1 MFGLEIADIIVILL
15 YFGVMIGIGLWS
27 SRRIKNQEDYF
38 LAGRRF
44 GKLVQTFAA
53 FGQAT
58 SSDNAVGVT
67 TTTFNNGIA
76 GVWSSMLYLFATP
89 LYWVVTHWPRRMRV
103 LTLGDYFCERYK
115 SVQMGAVYS
124 LIGSVGMMAFI
135 ALGFSAM
142 TKTILAITPKA
153 AVLYTQSEQD
163 KYNQVFE
170 EQRIASEA
178 VHESVAILTYD
189 QLVER
194 QRLGDVPSEER
205 TPEQIDRLNE
215 LDTMRPATL
224 ISHVSEDVLIWS
236 VCIIVLLYAVVGGL
250 EAAFLTDMI
259 QGLFIIVLS
268 VLLIPFS
275 WSKINSL
282 FGGSSVLDAM
292 RTIHHELPGSY
303 FQIFGAPQTPDF
315 TWYYVITL
323 SFMAAITVVVQP
335 NGAVLAGSAKD
346 ELSNR
351 SGVVIGNFL
360 KRFCTVFW
368 AVFGLGAIVLYSGK
382 VIHSDLIWG
391 HATLDLL
398 GPAKI
403 GLVGLMIAC
412 LMAALM
418 STVDCYMLTCASLLT
433 HNFYAPL
440 IRGRSQ
446 RHYVWAGRIFG
457 TLVVL
462 GGAWV
467 ALQFDTILQILKFIW
482 EINVMLAPA
491 YWLGIKW
498 RRANKKGAWMS
509 IAVGALLF
517 LIIPVLAPQINPQ
530 MRYDDSLLRTT
541 QPPERV
547 IMEAAVEFDVLQR
560 NEEIAQWDRL
570 NAVGEQQGSR
580 PEPLQLGEVFEKRF
594 AFAKRSIY
602 WTQGLKA
609 GAAGRLYGSGRFNI
623 ELWILEKCGL
633 DLESRP
639 YALNE
644 TLRILF
650 RTLVPFGIMIVV
662 SLVTRPDPKEVLD
675 RFYSKM
681 RTKVIPDPEADARE
695 LQLSLEDP
703 HRYDHL
709 LVFPRTQFEIYKW
722 TRQDWIGFI
731 LSVLGVG
738 LVLLFIWLVVSIGG
752 W

>member
-1 MFGLEIADIIVILL
+1 MFGLETADIIVIVL
-15 YFGVMIGIGLWS
+15 YFAMMVGIGIWS

-44 GKLVQTFAA
+44 GKLIQTFAA

-58 SSDNAVGVT
+58 SADNAVGVT

-76 GVWSSMLYLFATP
+76 GIWSSLLYLFATP

-103 LTLGDYFCERYK
+103 MTLGDYFCERFN
-115 SVQMGAVYS
+115 SVRMGAVYS
-124 LIGSVGMMAFI
+124 LIGSIGMMAFI

-153 AVLYTQSEQD
+153 AAGYTESDRYQYEQA
-163 KYNQVFE
+163 YE
-170 EQRIASEA
+170 AERITAEA
-178 VHESVAILTYD
+178 VHASVEVLSYD
-189 QLVER
+189 QLLRR
-194 QRLGDVPSEER
+194 QTLQEIAPDRRTAEQAAELDV
-205 TPEQIDRLNE
+205 

-224 ISHVSEDVLIWS
+224 ISHVSKSALIWG

-268 VLLIPFS
+268 VMLIPFG
-275 WSKINSL
+275 WAKINAIYG
-282 FGGSSVLDAM
+282 GGSFSDALG
-292 RTIHHELPGSY
+292 TIHRQLPESY
-303 FQIFGAPQTPDF
+303 FRIFGAPQTPDF

-351 SGVVIGNFL
+351 AGVVMGNFL

-368 AVFGLGAIVLYSGK
+368 AIFGLGAIVLYSGK
-382 VIHSDLIWG
+382 VIHSDLVWG
-391 HATLDLL
+391 YATLDLL
-398 GPAKI
+398 GPLGM

-418 STVDCYMLTCASLLT
+418 STVDCYMITCASLLT
-433 HNFYAPL
+433 HNFYEPL
-440 IRGRSQ
+440 VPGRSQ

-462 GGAWV
+462 GGAWI

-498 RRANKKGAWMS
+498 RRANRIGAWMS
-509 IAVGALLF
+509 IGIGSLLF
-517 LIIPVLAPQINPQ
+517 LLIPVLAPKLNPD
-530 MRYDDSLLRTT
+530 MRYNENLLRTT
-541 QPPERV
+541 QPAPRV
-547 IMEAAVEFDVLQR
+547 VTETAREFDVQKRAGAIDL
-560 NEEIAQWDRL
+560 WDKQ
-570 NAVGEQQGSR
+570 NQFGQTTGTR
-580 PEPLQLGEVFEKRF
+580 PEPIMIGQTFEQRYT
-594 AFAKRSIY
+594 FAKRSIF
-602 WTQGLKA
+602 WTQDIKA
-609 GAAGRLYGSGRFNI
+609 DADGRLYGKGQFNI

-633 DLESRP
+633 NLETNP

-650 RTLVPFGIMIVV
+650 RTLLPFLILIVT
-662 SLVTRPDPKEVLD
+662 SLLTRPDPEDVLN
-675 RFYSKM
+675 RFYAKM
-681 RTKVIPDPEADARE
+681 RTKVIPEPDADAEEVARS
-695 LQLSLEDP
+695 LQNPS
-703 HRYDHL
+703 RFNHL
-709 LVFPRTQFEIYKW
+709 LVFPKTQFEIYKW
-722 TRQDWIGFI
+722 DKQDWIGFI
-731 LSVLGVG
+731 LSVAGVG
-738 LVLLFIWLVVSIGG
+738 LVLLFVWVVVRIGG
-752 W
+752 

>member
-1 MFGLEIADIIVILL
+1 MFGLEVIDIIVIVL
-15 YFGVMIGIGLWS
+15 YFAMMVGIGAWS

-44 GKLVQTFAA
+44 GKLIQTFAA

-76 GVWSSMLYLFATP
+76 GIWSSLLYLFATP
-89 LYWVVTHWPRRMRV
+89 LYWLVTHWPRRMRV
-103 LTLGDYFCERYK
+103 LTLGDYFSERYN
-115 SVQMGAVYS
+115 SVRMGAVYS
-124 LIGSVGMMAFI
+124 LIGSVGMTAFI

-142 TKTILAITPKA
+142 TKTILAITPKPA
-153 AVLYTQSEQD
+153 ADYTQIQIVE
-163 KYNQVFE
+163 YNTAYE
-170 EQRIASEA
+170 AECIAAELSGGSI
-178 VHESVAILTYD
+178 SVLTYE
-189 QLVER
+189 QLIER
-194 QRLGDVPSEER
+194 Q
-205 TPEQIDRLNE
+205 TIEQIPEIERSVEQSQKLAELNK
-215 LDTMRPATL
+215 LRPAKMVSY
-224 ISHVSEDVLIWS
+224 ISQDVLIWS

-259 QGLFIIVLS
+259 QGLFIIILS
-268 VLLIPFS
+268 LLLIPFS
-275 WSKINSL
+275 WSKINHL
-282 FGGSSVLDAM
+282 FGGNSVVDAM
-292 RTIHHELPGSY
+292 RTIHYQLPDSF

-351 SGVVIGNFL
+351 SGVVIGNFM

-382 VIHSDLIWG
+382 VIHSDLVWG
-391 HATLDLL
+391 YATLDLL
-398 GPAKI
+398 GPYKM

-418 STVDCYMLTCASLLT
+418 STVDCYMITCASLLT

-440 IRGRSQ
+440 VQGKSQ

-498 RRANKKGAWMS
+498 RRANRTGAWMS
-509 IAVGALLF
+509 IGIGALLF
-517 LIIPVLAPQINPQ
+517 LIVPLLAPVVNPQ
-530 MRYDDSLLRTT
+530 MRYKESLLRTT
-541 QPPERV
+541 QPAPKVVTQKAKEYDIRKR
-547 IMEAAVEFDVLQR
+547 A
-560 NEEIAQWDRL
+560 EEIAEWERVNEQDKVQGVKPEVL
-570 NAVGEQQGSR
+570 NAGDEFEQTY
-580 PEPLQLGEVFEKRF
+580 
-594 AFAKRSIY
+594 AFSSKSIF
-602 WTQGLKA
+602 WTQGVKVDEK
-609 GAAGRLYGSGRFNI
+609 GKLYGKGRFSI
-623 ELWILEKCGL
+623 ELWILDKCGM
-633 DLESRP
+633 DLQSNP

-650 RTLVPFGIMIVV
+650 RTLLPFVIMIVT
-662 SLVTRPDPKEVLD
+662 SLLTRPDSKNILD
-675 RFYSKM
+675 NFYAKM
-681 RTKVIPDPEADARE
+681 RTVVNPDPRMDAHE
-695 LQLSLEDP
+695 VELSLQNPDR
-703 HRYDHL
+703 HHNKL
-709 LVFPRTQFEIYKW
+709 LFPNTQFELYKW
-722 TRQDWIGFI
+722 NRQDWIGFL
-731 LSVLGVG
+731 LSAAGVG
-738 LVLLFIWLVVSIGG
+738 LVLLFVWIVVAIGK
-752 W
+752 

>member
-1 MFGLEIADIIVILL
+1 MFGLEIADVIVILL
-15 YFGVMIGIGLWS
+15 YFCVMIGIGIWA

-38 LAGRRF
+38 LAGRKF

-58 SSDNAVGVT
+58 SADTSVSVT
-67 TTTFNNGIA
+67 TTTYNNGIA
-76 GVWSSMLYLFATP
+76 GIWSSMLYLFATP

-103 LTLGDYFCERYK
+103 LTLGDYFKERFN
-115 SVQMGAVYS
+115 STRMGATYS
-124 LIGSVGMMAFI
+124 LIGSIGMTAFI

-142 TKTILAITPKA
+142 TKTIVAITPKA
-153 AVLYTQSEQD
+153 ASEYTATEQEEYVSAYNSE
-163 KYNQVFE
+163 
-170 EQRIASEA
+170 RIAAEA
-178 VHESVAILTYD
+178 LGVDLGVLSFDELLEREQLQGIPKD
-189 QLVER
+189 QQTRIQQAR
-194 QRLGDVPSEER
+194 QMVLED
-205 TPEQIDRLNE
+205 
-215 LDTMRPATL
+215 MRPAAMF
-224 ISHVSEDVLIWS
+224 SRVSKDVLIWV
-236 VCIIVLLYAVVGGL
+236 VCLVVLLYAVVGGL
-250 EAAFLTDMI
+250 VAAFVADMI
-259 QGLFIIVLS
+259 QGMFIILLS
-268 VLLIPFS
+268 VLLIPFG
-275 WSKINSL
+275 WAKINTIY
-282 FGGSSVLDAM
+282 GGSGVMDAI
-292 RTIHHELPGSY
+292 RTVHHKLPESY

-351 SGVVIGNFL
+351 AGVVMGNFL

-368 AVFGLGAIVLYSGK
+368 AVFGLIAIVLYSGK

-398 GPAKI
+398 GPFKI

-412 LMAALM
+412 LLAALL
-418 STVDCYMLTCASLLT
+418 STVDCYMITCSSLLT

-440 IRGRSQ
+440 MPGRSQ

-482 EINVMLAPA
+482 EMNVMLAPA

-498 RRANKKGAWMS
+498 RRANRIGAWMS
-509 IAVGALLF
+509 IGIGGLLF
-517 LIIPVLAPQINPQ
+517 LVLPVAAPMLNPQ
-530 MRYDDSLLRTT
+530 MRYQPELLRAT
-541 QPPERV
+541 QPPQV
-547 IMEAAVEFDVLQR
+547 ITEEASEFDVQKR
-560 NEEIAQWDRL
+560 NEKIALWEQM
-570 NAVGEQQGSR
+570 NAVGKAEGPR
-580 PEPLQLGEVFEKRF
+580 PNPLEVGQMFEKEYT
-594 AFAKRSIY
+594 FAKRSIF
-602 WTQGLKA
+602 WTQDLKA
-609 GAAGRLYGSGRFNI
+609 DEKGQLYGKGRFNI

-633 DLESRP
+633 DLESNP

-650 RTLVPFGIMIVV
+650 RTLVPFGIMIAV
-662 SLVTRPDPKEVLD
+662 SLATRPDPKEVLD
-675 RFYSKM
+675 KFYAKM
-681 RTKVIPDPEADARE
+681 RTTVIPDPQTDAKE
-695 LQLSLEDP
+695 VQLSLQDP
-703 HRYDHL
+703 HRFDHI
-709 LVFPRTQFEIYKW
+709 LVFPKTQFEIYRW
-722 TRQDWIGFI
+722 QRVDWIGFI

-738 LVLLFIWLVVSIGG
+738 AVLLFIWVVVSIGA
-752 W
+752 

>member
-1 MFGLEIADIIVILL
+1 MFGLEIIDIAVIAL
-15 YFGVMIGIGLWS
+15 YFAMMIAIGVWS

-76 GVWSSMLYLFATP
+76 GIWSSLLYLFATP
-89 LYWVVTHWPRRMRV
+89 LYWLVTHWPRRMRV
-103 LTLGDYFCERYK
+103 LTLGDYFCERFN
-115 SVQMGAVYS
+115 SVKMGAVYS
-124 LIGSVGMMAFI
+124 LIGSIGMMAFI

-153 AVLYTQSEQD
+153 AVQYTESEIAR
-163 KYNQVFE
+163 YSEAFE
-170 EQRIASEA
+170 AERIASEA
-178 VHESVAILTYD
+178 INGVVDVLTYE
-189 QLVER
+189 QLLER
-194 QRLGDVPSEER
+194 QRLTGVEGSELTAE
-205 TPEQIDRLNE
+205 EVGRLEVLNT
-215 LDTMRPATL
+215 LRPAAL
-224 ISHVSEDVLIWS
+224 ISHVSKDVLIWS

-259 QGLFIIVLS
+259 QGLFIIILS
-268 VLLIPFS
+268 ILLIPFS
-275 WSKINSL
+275 WSRINAL
-282 FGGSSVLDAM
+282 YGGGSFLDAM
-292 RTIHHELPGSY
+292 RTVHHQLPESY

-351 SGVVIGNFL
+351 SGVVMGNFL

-368 AVFGLGAIVLYSGK
+368 AIFGLGAIVLYSGK

-391 HATLDLL
+391 YATLDLL
-398 GPAKI
+398 GPFKM

-418 STVDCYMLTCASLLT
+418 STVDCYMITCASLLT

-440 IRGRSQ
+440 VRGKSQ
-446 RHYVWAGRIFG
+446 RHYVWVGRVSG

-498 RRANKKGAWMS
+498 RRANRIGAWMS
-509 IAVGALLF
+509 IGIGALLF
-517 LIIPVLAPQINPQ
+517 LMIPVLAPVFSPQ
-530 MRYDDSLLRTT
+530 MRYSDSLLRTT
-541 QPPERV
+541 QPAPRV
-547 IMEAAVEFDVLQR
+547 VTEQAKEFDVQR
-560 NEEIAQWDRL
+560 RAEEIARWDTL
-570 NAVGEQQGSR
+570 H
-580 PEPLQLGEVFEKRF
+580 QLGQAEGKRPCPLNIGDSF
-594 AFAKRSIY
+594 QQRYTFPNRSIF
-602 WTQGLKA
+602 WTQGIKA
-609 GAAGRLYGSGRFNI
+609 DAEGRLYGKGRFSI
-623 ELWILEKCGL
+623 ELWILGKCGFSL
-633 DLESRP
+633 QANP

-650 RTLVPFGIMIVV
+650 RTLLPFGILIVV
-662 SLVTRPDPKEVLD
+662 SLLTRPDPKEVLD
-675 RFYSKM
+675 NFYAKM
-681 RTKVIPDPEADARE
+681 RTKVIPNAEADARE
-695 LQLSLEDP
+695 VELSMQNPNRFND
-703 HRYDHL
+703 L
-709 LVFPRTQFEIYKW
+709 LLLPNSQFELYKW
-722 TRQDWIGFI
+722 NRQDWIGFI
-731 LSVLGVG
+731 LSVAGVG
-738 LVLLFIWLVVSIGG
+738 LVLLFVWAVVLIGR
-752 W
+752 